1 MIFLCIVAN
10 LLPLKMTDII
20 ISYELFFEQVSFL
33 FVFDLLVAIDKYT
46 HSSFLASFFSFYVQP
61 VIASEKNDL
70 SPKWFFQLIHRDLA
84 CRNVLLGEHF
94 RIKISD
100 FGLARDIQENDC
112 YTKTT
117 TGMLPVKWMSP
128 EALFDR
134 VYNTKSDV

>member
-70 SPKWFFQLIHRDLA
+70 SPK
-84 CRNVLLGEHF
+84 
-94 RIKISD
+94 
-100 FGLARDIQENDC
+100 
-112 YTKTT
+112 
-117 TGMLPVKWMSP
+117 
-128 EALFDR
+128 
-134 VYNTKSDV
+134 